1 MEVWLQKF
9 PAIWKLMDRHGP
21 SPPAIEES
29 IRDHVVIV
37 GYGRVG
43 RHIVSLLAQM
53 GIPHL
58 VVDADSQRVEELDRL
73 GVPTLYG
80 DAANSE
86 VLTHAG
92 LGRARAVVIAGPD
105 EDASALVVTAA
116 RDLAPDL
123 PIIARA
129 TSEEGTKHLTDLGA
143 QEVIHPEL
151 EGGLEIVRHT
161 LLQLGFP
168 MQEIF
173 RYTDA
178 VRHDHYDTRLNTEDE
193 HRLLHDLL
201 DAANSIEIHW
211 FRLGE
216 RNPLVGQTLAN
227 ANLRSKT
234 GASVVALLRQGHLT
248 ANPKSMTLFEPG
260 DRIGVIGEKDEIEAV
275 EKLLSGPASESVD
288 VGVEWET

>member
-1 MEVWLQKF
+1 
-9 PAIWKLMDRHGP
+9 
-21 SPPAIEES
+21 
-29 IRDHVVIV
+29 
-37 GYGRVG
+37 
-43 RHIVSLLAQM
+43 
-53 GIPHL
+53 
-58 VVDADSQRVEELDRL
+58 
-73 GVPTLYG
+73 
-80 DAANSE
+80 
-86 VLTHAG
+86 
-92 LGRARAVVIAGPD
+92 
-105 EDASALVVTAA
+105 
-116 RDLAPDL
+116 
-123 PIIARA
+123 
-129 TSEEGTKHLTDLGA
+129 
-143 QEVIHPEL
+143 
-151 EGGLEIVRHT
+151 
-161 LLQLGFP
+161 